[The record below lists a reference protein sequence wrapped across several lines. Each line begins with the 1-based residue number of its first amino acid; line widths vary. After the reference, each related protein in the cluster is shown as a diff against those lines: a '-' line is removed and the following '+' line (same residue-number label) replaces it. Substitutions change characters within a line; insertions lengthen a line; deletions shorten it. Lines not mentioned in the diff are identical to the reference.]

1 MKINDLSQDEVN
13 ILRSEII
20 LNSLF
25 TNDYKNSFGIE
36 PKEVQNFFDGF
47 VDYCY
52 EMWKAEGKGE
62 FDLGEWDTT
71 INLMNYVQG
80 CL

>member
-1 MKINDLSQDEVN
+1 MKIRDLSPVEVTM
-13 ILRSEII
+13 LRQEII

-25 TNDYKNSFGIE
+25 ATDYENSFEIDCH
-36 PKEVQNFFDGF
+36 EVQEFFDGF

-52 EMWKAEGKGE
+52 ELWKSEGEGE

-71 INLMNYVQG
+71 INLMDYY
-80 CL
+80 LI